1 MNEQVTLFITS
12 CGREALLRKTI
23 ESFLKFNTYKNITN
37 VVICEDSGVYGCM
50 EHIRVLFVDV
60 SCNIIYNSKRI
71 GQMRSIENGVK
82 YINTPYVFHCEDDWE
97 FYEYG
102 FIEESFNILNSD
114 PKISQVLL
122 RDYSEYLYRYKMSI
136 INIDNSL
143 CKRIKTREG
152 IDIYS
157 FNPSLKRTEI
167 QMLNIPYNDW
177 DDEYTI
183 QTKINTLGYYA
194 VVANKPSGYVNH
206 IGWNDHINES
216 DDIKYRKDFIGK

>member
-1 MNEQVTLFITS
+1 
-12 CGREALLRKTI
+12 
-23 ESFLKFNTYKNITN
+23 
-37 VVICEDSGVYGCM
+37 
-50 EHIRVLFVDV
+50 
-60 SCNIIYNSKRI
+60 
-71 GQMRSIENGVK
+71 MRSIENGVK
-82 YINTPYVFHCEDDWE
+82 YINTPYVFHCEDDWK

-152 IDIYS
+152 TDIYS

-206 IGWNDHINES
+206 IGWNCHIKES
-216 DDIKYRKDFIGK
+216 HDIKYRKDFIGK